1 MRTLRLLGINLL
13 GVVAIAFA
21 APVSVSAQSGW
32 IRDVT
37 IVSPELAAA
46 VPGMHVVLNDGRI
59 QEITAAPSA
68 AARAAD
74 DVIDGTGRFL
84 MPGLIDSHVHL
95 RSVPGMLD
103 SHAKALPD
111 LDRIGRAQIPRSYL
125 YYGFTS
131 LVDLVGAA
139 DYIGEWNALEIRPDV
154 HWCGGA
160 PVANGYPTAFFPPEL
175 RFRILPYSLWDAGQ
189 GAAVPE
195 GIDPA
200 AQTPAAVVKRMKADG
215 AICVK
220 TFYEPGF
227 GGRRDWPT
235 PPLEL
240 IRRLVEAGHAEGMP
254 VLIHANSQEAQG
266 FALESGADI
275 IVHGMWHWND
285 NEQTEQPP
293 EVAALLDEIV
303 SRGIGYQPTM
313 QVIYGE
319 RDLFDEAFLDDL
331 EFANAVP
338 AELIAWYR
346 TDEGKWFR
354 DRLAGP
360 RGLPEDSS
368 SVNAAPISRLKQTV
382 AKIADSEARL
392 LFGSDT
398 PSAPIYAN
406 PHGLNGSLELR
417 ALADAGIDPARL
429 FRAATIE
436 NARAFGLDSE
446 IGTIEP
452 GKVANLL
459 LLREDPLESVE
470 AYDSIEKIILHGRIL
485 DRAALSALS
494 AR

>member
-1 MRTLRLLGINLL
+1 MHTLRLLGVNLL
-13 GVVAIAFA
+13 SAVAAAFA
-21 APVSVSAQSGW
+21 VPGSVSAQSVW

-37 IVSPELAAA
+37 VVSPELAA
-46 VPGMHVVLNDGRI
+46 PMPDMHVLLNDGRI
-59 QEITAAPSA
+59 QEIGAAPSA
-68 AARAAD
+68 AAQAAD
-74 DVIDGTGRFL
+74 DIIDGAGQFL
-84 MPGLIDSHVHL
+84 IPGLIDSHVHL
-95 RSVPGMLD
+95 RNVPGLLD
-103 SHAKALPD
+103 SHAKARPD

-139 DYIGEWNALEIRPDV
+139 DYVGEWNDLEIRPDV

-160 PVANGYPTAFFPPEL
+160 PVANGYPSAFFPPEL

-189 GAAVPE
+189 GAEVPE

-200 AQTPAAVVKRMKADG
+200 AQTPEAVVKRMKADG

-235 PPLEL
+235 PPADLV
-240 IRRLVEAGHAEGMP
+240 RRLVEAGHAEGIP

-266 FALESGADI
+266 FALETGADI

-285 NEQTEQPP
+285 NERAEQPP
-293 EVAALLDEIV
+293 EVAGLLDDIA

-319 RDLFDEAFLDDL
+319 RDLFDEAFLDDP
-331 EFANAVP
+331 EFADAVP

-360 RGLPEDSS
+360 RGLPDDPS
-368 SVNAAPISRLKQTV
+368 SVNAAPINRLKQTV
-382 AKIADSEARL
+382 AKIADSDARL

-406 PHGLNGSLELR
+406 PHGLNGLLELR

-429 FRAATIE
+429 FRAATID

-459 LLREDPLESVE
+459 LLGENPLESVK
-470 AYDSIEKIILHGRIL
+470 AYDSIDKVILHGRIL
-485 DRAALSALS
+485 DRATLS